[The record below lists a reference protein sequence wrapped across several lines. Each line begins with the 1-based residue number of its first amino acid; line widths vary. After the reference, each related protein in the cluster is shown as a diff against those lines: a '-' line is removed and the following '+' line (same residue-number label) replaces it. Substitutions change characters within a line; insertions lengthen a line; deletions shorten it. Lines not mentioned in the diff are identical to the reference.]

1 MENGRNSR
9 KSDHV
14 KRMVTSLEVIR
25 VKGRG
30 CLKQLDKFI
39 VTGGKPLEG
48 TITVSGAKNAVLP
61 IIAASL
67 LCAEPI
73 QLDDA
78 PDLLDV
84 NVMNQI
90 ISALGATV
98 ERNGST
104 LKIQA
109 CEIDC
114 IEVPYDLVS
123 QMRASIVTMGPLLAR
138 NGRVRISHPGG
149 CAIGSRPIN
158 LHLKGLEALGAE
170 VKMDHGFLDVS
181 SQGLKGARIYLDY
194 PSVGATEN
202 IMMAAAMARGTTLIE
217 NAAQEPEIVDLATFL
232 NEMGGK
238 VRGAGTS
245 IIYIEGVREF
255 HGVTHTVIPDRIE
268 AGSYLLIVAATGGDV
283 LVQNVITDHLKP
295 LIAKMEEAGIC
306 LLEED
311 DGIRISGDGVY
322 NAVDIKTQVHPGFPT
337 DLQAP
342 FLAFL
347 TQASGMGLITETVF
361 ENRFMHVDELKR
373 MGANIKLE
381 GRSAIVQGIKRL
393 NAAPVTATDLRAG
406 AALILAALT
415 AEGTTGIRGIHHI
428 ERGYEKMEEKLS
440 LLGANIVR
448 E

>member
-1 MENGRNSR
+1 ML
-9 KSDHV
+9 
-14 KRMVTSLEVIR
+14 TI
-25 VKGRG
+25 
-30 CLKQLDKFI
+30 
-39 VTGGKPLEG
+39 TGGKPLEG

-84 NVMNQI
+84 NVMNQV
-90 ISALGATV
+90 ISALGSTV
-98 ERNGST
+98 ERKGST
-104 LKIQA
+104 LKIHA
-109 CEIDC
+109 REIDC
-114 IEVPYDLVS
+114 IEAPYDLVS

-138 NGRVRISHPGG
+138 KGHVRISHPGG

-158 LHLKGLEALGAE
+158 WHLKGLEALGAE
-170 VKMDHGFLDVS
+170 VKMDHGFLDVTS
-181 SQGLKGARIYLDY
+181 KGLKGARIYLDY

-202 IMMAAAMARGTTLIE
+202 IMMAAAMAQGTTLIE

-245 IIYIEGVREF
+245 IIHIEGVREF
-255 HGVTHTVIPDRIE
+255 HGTTHTVIPDRIE
-268 AGSYLLIVAATGGDV
+268 AGSYLLMAAATGGDV
-283 LVQNVITDHLKP
+283 LVQNVIADHLKP
-295 LIAKMEEAGIC
+295 LIAKMEEAGIRMS
-306 LLEED
+306 EED
-311 DGIRISGDGVY
+311 DGIRISGNGIY

-342 FLAFL
+342 FMAFL
-347 TQASGMGLITETVF
+347 TRANGTGLFTETVF

-373 MGANIKLE
+373 MGADIKIE
-381 GRSAIVQGIKRL
+381 GRSAIVHGIQRL

-428 ERGYEKMEEKLS
+428 DRGYEKVEEKLS
-440 LLGANIVR
+440 RLGAEIIR
-448 E
+448 EK

>member
-1 MENGRNSR
+1 MS
-9 KSDHV
+9 KL
-14 KRMVTSLEVIR
+14 T
-25 VKGRG
+25 
-30 CLKQLDKFI
+30 I
-39 VTGGKPLEG
+39 VGGKPLEG

-84 NVMNQI
+84 NVMNQV
-90 ISALGATV
+90 ISALGAKV

-104 LKIQA
+104 LKIHA
-109 CEIDC
+109 HEIDC
-114 IEVPYDLVS
+114 IEAPYDLVS

-138 NGRVRISHPGG
+138 RGHVRISHPGG

-158 LHLKGLEALGAE
+158 WHLKGLEALGAE

-181 SQGLKGARIYLDY
+181 AKEMKGTRIYLDY

-202 IMMAAAMARGTTLIE
+202 IMMAAAMAQGTTLIE

-245 IIYIEGVREF
+245 IIHIEGVREF
-255 HGVTHTVIPDRIE
+255 HGTVHTVIPDRIE
-268 AGSYLLIVAATGGDV
+268 AGSYLLMVAATGGDV
-283 LVQNVITDHLKP
+283 LVQNVIADHLKP
-295 LIAKMEEAGIC
+295 LIAKMEEAGIRMV
-306 LLEED
+306 EED
-311 DGIRISGDGVY
+311 DGIRISGNGVY

-342 FLAFL
+342 FMAFL
-347 TQASGMGLITETVF
+347 TRANGTGLITETVF

-373 MGANIKLE
+373 MGADIKIE
-381 GRSAIVQGIKRL
+381 GRSAIVQGIQRL

-415 AEGTTGIRGIHHI
+415 AEGTTSIRGIQHI
-428 ERGYEKMEEKLS
+428 DRGYEKVEEKLS
-440 LLGANIVR
+440 RLGANIVR
-448 E
+448 EN

>member
-1 MENGRNSR
+1 MS
-9 KSDHV
+9 KL
-14 KRMVTSLEVIR
+14 TI
-25 VKGRG
+25 
-30 CLKQLDKFI
+30 
-39 VTGGKPLEG
+39 TGGKPLEG

-84 NVMNQI
+84 NVMNQV

-104 LKIQA
+104 LKIHA
-109 CEIDC
+109 REIDR
-114 IEVPYDLVS
+114 IEAPYDLVT
-123 QMRASIVTMGPLLAR
+123 QMRASIFTMGPLLAR
-138 NGRVRISHPGG
+138 KGHVRISHPGG

-158 LHLKGLEALGAE
+158 WHLKGLEALGAE
-170 VKMDHGFLDVS
+170 VQMDHGFLDVS
-181 SQGLKGARIYLDY
+181 TKGLKGARIYLDY

-202 IMMAAAMARGTTLIE
+202 IMMAAAMAQGTTFIE

-245 IIYIEGVREF
+245 IIHIEGVREF
-255 HGVTHTVIPDRIE
+255 HGTIHTVIPDRIE
-268 AGSYLLIVAATGGDV
+268 AGSYLLIAAATGGDV
-283 LVQNVITDHLKP
+283 LVQNVIADHLKP
-295 LIAKMEEAGIC
+295 LIAKMEEAGIHMA
-306 LLEED
+306 EED
-311 DGIRISGDGVY
+311 EGIRISGDGIY
-322 NAVDIKTQVHPGFPT
+322 NAVDIKTQAHPGFPT

-342 FLAFL
+342 FMSFQTRARG
-347 TQASGMGLITETVF
+347 TGLITETVF

-373 MGANIKLE
+373 MGADIKIE
-381 GRSAIVQGIKRL
+381 GRSAIVHGIHRM

-415 AEGTTGIRGIHHI
+415 ADGTTDIRGIHHI
-428 ERGYEKMEEKLS
+428 DRGYEKVEEKLS
-440 LLGANIVR
+440 RLGADIVR
-448 E
+448 VD

>member
-1 MENGRNSR
+1 M
-9 KSDHV
+9 
-14 KRMVTSLEVIR
+14 
-25 VKGRG
+25 
-30 CLKQLDKFI
+30 
-39 VTGGKPLEG
+39 
-48 TITVSGAKNAVLP
+48 SGAKNAVLP

-84 NVMNQI
+84 NVMNQV

-104 LKIQA
+104 LKIHA
-109 CEIDC
+109 HEIDC
-114 IEVPYDLVS
+114 IEAPYDLVS

-138 NGRVRISHPGG
+138 KGHVRISHPGG

-158 LHLKGLEALGAE
+158 WHLKGLEALGAE

-181 SQGLKGARIYLDY
+181 TKGLRGARIYLDY

-202 IMMAAAMARGTTLIE
+202 IMMAAAMAQGTTIIE

-245 IIYIEGVREF
+245 IIHIEGVREF
-255 HGVTHTVIPDRIE
+255 HSTSHTVIPDRIE

-283 LVQNVITDHLKP
+283 LVQNVIADHLKP
-295 LIAKMEEAGIC
+295 LIAKMEEAGVRMI
-306 LLEED
+306 EEG

-342 FLAFL
+342 FMAFL
-347 TQASGMGLITETVF
+347 TRANGTGLFTETVF

-373 MGANIKLE
+373 MGADIKIE
-381 GRSAIVQGIKRL
+381 GRSAIVQGIQRL

-415 AEGTTGIRGIHHI
+415 AEGTTAIRGIHHI
-428 ERGYEKMEEKLS
+428 DRGYEKVEEKLS
-440 LLGANIVR
+440 CIGADIVR
-448 E
+448 VD

>member
-1 MENGRNSR
+1 M
-9 KSDHV
+9 
-14 KRMVTSLEVIR
+14 
-25 VKGRG
+25 
-30 CLKQLDKFI
+30 DKFI
-39 VTGGKPLEG
+39 ITGGKPLEG

-109 CEIDC
+109 REIDC

-138 NGRVRISHPGG
+138 NSHVRISHPGG

-170 VKMDHGFLDVS
+170 VKMDQGFLDVS
-181 SQGLKGARIYLDY
+181 SKGLKGARIYLDY

-202 IMMAAAMARGTTLIE
+202 IMMAAAMAQGTTLIE

-283 LVQNVITDHLKP
+283 LVQNVIADHLKP
-295 LIAKMEEAGIC
+295 LIAKMEEAGIRM
-306 LLEED
+306 LEED

-347 TQASGMGLITETVF
+347 TRASGMSLITETVF

-381 GRSAIVQGIKRL
+381 GRSAIVQGIQRL

-406 AALILAALT
+406 AALILAALA

-428 ERGYEKMEEKLS
+428 ERGYEKVEEKLS
-440 LLGANIVR
+440 RLGANIVR

>member
-1 MENGRNSR
+1 MS
-9 KSDHV
+9 KL
-14 KRMVTSLEVIR
+14 T
-25 VKGRG
+25 
-30 CLKQLDKFI
+30 

-67 LCAEPI
+67 LCKEPI

-84 NVMNQI
+84 NVMNRV
-90 ISALGATV
+90 ISALGARV

-104 LKIQA
+104 LSIQA
-109 CEIDC
+109 RDIDC
-114 IEVPYDLVS
+114 IEAPYDLVS

-138 NGRVRISHPGG
+138 KGHVRISHPGG

-158 LHLKGLEALGAE
+158 WHLKGLEALGAE

-181 SQGLKGARIYLDY
+181 TKGLKGARIYLDY

-202 IMMAAAMARGTTLIE
+202 IMMAASMAQGTTLIE

-245 IIYIEGVREF
+245 IIYIEGVPEF
-255 HGVTHTVIPDRIE
+255 HGTVHTVIPDRIE
-268 AGSYLLIVAATGGDV
+268 AGSYLLLAAATGGDV
-283 LVQNVITDHLKP
+283 LVQNVISDHLKP
-295 LIAKMEEAGIC
+295 LIAKMEEAGIHM
-306 LLEED
+306 LEED
-311 DGIRISGDGVY
+311 DGIRVSGNGIY
-322 NAVDIKTQVHPGFPT
+322 NAVDVKTQVHPGFPT

-342 FLAFL
+342 FMAFL
-347 TQASGMGLITETVF
+347 TRAKGTGLITETVF

-373 MGANIKLE
+373 MGADIKIE
-381 GRSAIVQGIKRL
+381 GRSAIIQGINRL

-415 AEGTTGIRGIHHI
+415 SEGTTSVRGIHHI
-428 ERGYEKMEEKLS
+428 DRGYEMIEKKLS
-440 LLGANIVR
+440 RIGANIIR
-448 E
+448 EEEEVS

>member
-1 MENGRNSR
+1 MS
-9 KSDHV
+9 KL
-14 KRMVTSLEVIR
+14 T
-25 VKGRG
+25 
-30 CLKQLDKFI
+30 

-67 LCAEPI
+67 LCKEPI

-84 NVMNQI
+84 NVMNRV
-90 ISALGATV
+90 ISALGARV

-104 LKIQA
+104 LNIQA
-109 CEIDC
+109 RDIDC
-114 IEVPYDLVS
+114 IEAPYDLVS

-138 NGRVRISHPGG
+138 KGHVRISHPGG

-158 LHLKGLEALGAE
+158 WHLKGLEALGAE

-181 SQGLKGARIYLDY
+181 TKGLKGARIYLDY

-202 IMMAAAMARGTTLIE
+202 IMMAASMAQGTTLIE

-245 IIYIEGVREF
+245 IIYIEGVPEF
-255 HGVTHTVIPDRIE
+255 HGTVHTVIPDRIE
-268 AGSYLLIVAATGGDV
+268 AGSYLLLAAATGGDV
-283 LVQNVITDHLKP
+283 LVQNVISDHLKP
-295 LIAKMEEAGIC
+295 LIAKMEEAGIHM
-306 LLEED
+306 LEED
-311 DGIRISGDGVY
+311 DGIRVRGNGIY
-322 NAVDIKTQVHPGFPT
+322 NAVDVKTQVHPGFPT

-342 FLAFL
+342 FMAFL
-347 TQASGMGLITETVF
+347 TRAKGTGLITETVF

-373 MGANIKLE
+373 MGADIKIE
-381 GRSAIVQGIKRL
+381 GRSAIVQGINRL

-415 AEGTTGIRGIHHI
+415 SEGTTNIRGIHHI
-428 ERGYEKMEEKLS
+428 DRGYEMIEKKLS
-440 LLGANIVR
+440 RIGANIIR
-448 E
+448 EEEEVS